1 MSPDATPSTTA
12 TANPLGS
19 GFLAEFKRFLDN
31 YGVIGVAIAFII
43 GQALTELVKVYVAGL
58 LMPLINPILRL
69 LGDDWRS
76 AEFSLPGGFGP
87 FLVGQL
93 VYATIYFLI
102 VALFVFGVAKLV
114 LRQKE
119 VKKI

>member
-1 MSPDATPSTTA
+1 MTTTPATA
-12 TANPLGS
+12 TTTSSALGA
-19 GFLAEFKRFLDN
+19 GFMAEFKRFLDN

-58 LMPLINPILRL
+58 LMPIINPILRL
-69 LGDDWRS
+69 LGEDWRT
-76 AEFSLPGGFGP
+76 AEVSLPGGFGP

-102 VALFVFGVAKLV
+102 VALFVFAIAKLV